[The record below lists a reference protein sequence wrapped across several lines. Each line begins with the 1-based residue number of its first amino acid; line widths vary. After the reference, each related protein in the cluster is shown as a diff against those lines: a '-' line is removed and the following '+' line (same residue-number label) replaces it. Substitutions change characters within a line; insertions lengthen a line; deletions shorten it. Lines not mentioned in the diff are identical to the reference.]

1 MFKKRSFIEKITGSI
16 KLHDNDDY
24 DDSDLDLEDED
35 TEEEEPRSFGVA
47 NKKNAPLTAK
57 RTATPA
63 TGKKS
68 FGVPASKASA
78 NDWQNDEEEEV
89 EGQLTVDV
97 YQTPTDIVVQTMVA
111 GVRPED
117 LTLSITRDMLTIRGR
132 REETKS
138 INDENYF
145 IRELY
150 WGTFARTILLPEEV
164 DIDGAEAME
173 KHGLL
178 IVKLPKIDKQ
188 KQTNLR
194 VKSL

>member
-1 MFKKRSFIEKITGSI
+1 MEKLTGGI
-16 KLHDNDDY
+16 KLRDNDDY
-24 DDSDLDLEDED
+24 EEDDLDLDEDNNEDE
-35 TEEEEPRSFGVA
+35 ESRPLSISGNGKKGSA
-47 NKKNAPLTAK
+47 SSGNKKM
-57 RTATPA
+57 
-63 TGKKS
+63 
-68 FGVPASKASA
+68 FGVPASK
-78 NDWQNDEEEEV
+78 NRETKDWHEDSEEET

>member
-1 MFKKRSFIEKITGSI
+1 MFKKRSFMEKLTGGI
-16 KLHDNDDY
+16 KLRDNDYDD
-24 DDSDLDLEDED
+24 DDSDLEMNDHEEDE
-35 TEEEEPRSFGVA
+35 EEDEPRRPFGVA
-47 NKKNAPLTAK
+47 AVKKGA
-57 RTATPA
+57 ATD
-63 TGKKS
+63 KKQKN
-68 FGVPASKASA
+68 FGVPASRAK
-78 NDWQNDEEEEV
+78 DWQPEREEEEA

>member
-1 MFKKRSFIEKITGSI
+1 MLKKRSFFEKLTGSI
-16 KLHDNDDY
+16 KLRDNEDY
-24 DDSDLDLEDED
+24 DDSDLGLDDDED
-35 TEEEEPRSFGVA
+35 FDDESHSPSVSG
-47 NKKNAPLTAK
+47 KNSA
-57 RTATPA
+57 
-63 TGKKS
+63 KKS
-68 FGVPASKASA
+68 TLNTKNSIIGK
-78 NDWQNDEEEEV
+78 NRDWQNEDDEEEV
-89 EGQLTVDV
+89 DGQLTVDV
-97 YQTPTDIVVQTMVA
+97 YQTPTEIVIQTMVA

-132 REETKS
+132 REEAKT
-138 INDENYF
+138 INDDNYF

-164 DIDGAEAME
+164 DIEGAEAME

-188 KQTNLR
+188 KQTNLK

>member
-1 MFKKRSFIEKITGSI
+1 MFKKRSFMEKLTGSI
-16 KLHDNDDY
+16 KLRDNDDY
-24 DDSDLDLEDED
+24 EDDDLDLDDHEDDEN
-35 TEEEEPRSFGVA
+35 EEESR
-47 NKKNAPLTAK
+47 PLTVA
-57 RTATPA
+57 
-63 TGKKS
+63 GKKGAAAGRKT
-68 FGVPASKASA
+68 FGVPASRAKEYSKDYKETK
-78 NDWQNDEEEEV
+78 DWHEDGEEET

>member
-1 MFKKRSFIEKITGSI
+1 MFKKRSFMEKLTGGI
-16 KLHDNDDY
+16 KLRDNDYDD
-24 DDSDLDLEDED
+24 DDSDLEMNDHEEDED
-35 TEEEEPRSFGVA
+35 EDEPRRPFGVA
-47 NKKNAPLTAK
+47 AVKKG
-57 RTATPA
+57 ATVD
-63 TGKKS
+63 KKQKN
-68 FGVPASKASA
+68 FGVPASRAK
-78 NDWQNDEEEEV
+78 DWQPEREDEEA

>member
-1 MFKKRSFIEKITGSI
+1 MFKKRSFMEKLTGSI
-16 KLHDNDDY
+16 KLRDDDY
-24 DDSDLDLEDED
+24 DEEDEDLDLDDRDEDE
-35 TEEEEPRSFGVA
+35 EESR
-47 NKKNAPLTAK
+47 PLSIG
-57 RTATPA
+57 
-63 TGKKS
+63 GKKS
-68 FGVPASKASA
+68 AAAAASKKFGVPASRSKEYSKDYKETK
-78 NDWQNDEEEEV
+78 DWHEDSEEET

>member
-1 MFKKRSFIEKITGSI
+1 MEKLTGGI
-16 KLHDNDDY
+16 KLRDKDY
-24 DDSDLDLEDED
+24 DDDDDDSLEED
-35 TEEEEPRSFGVA
+35 GGGNEVKARSLSIGG
-47 NKKNAPLTAK
+47 KKGATAK
-57 RTATPA
+57 KA
-63 TGKKS
+63 
-68 FGVPASKASA
+68 FGVPASKSK
-78 NDWQNDEEEEV
+78 DWHEDEEDEEES

-117 LTLSITRDMLTIRGR
+117 LTLSITRDILTIRGR

-138 INDENYF
+138 INEENYF

-164 DIDGAEAME
+164 DIEGAEAIE

>member
-1 MFKKRSFIEKITGSI
+1 MLKKRSFFEKLTGGI
-16 KLHDNDDY
+16 KLRDNEDY
-24 DDSDLDLEDED
+24 DDSDLDLEDHED
-35 TEEEEPRSFGVA
+35 TNEEEDSRSMTLGKKGVKKQNGKGKEWNEHDSEEEEA
-47 NKKNAPLTAK
+47 
-57 RTATPA
+57 
-63 TGKKS
+63 
-68 FGVPASKASA
+68 
-78 NDWQNDEEEEV
+78 

-97 YQTPTDIVVQTMVA
+97 YQTPTDIVIQTMVA

-178 IVKLPKIDKQ
+178 IVKLPKIDKA

>member
-1 MFKKRSFIEKITGSI
+1 MEKLTGAI
-16 KLHDNDDY
+16 KVRDNDY
-24 DDSDLDLEDED
+24 DDDDLDLEDNYA
-35 TEEEEPRSFGVA
+35 EEEETEDARSISVG
-47 NKKNAPLTAK
+47 KKGA
-57 RTATPA
+57 
-63 TGKKS
+63 KKS
-68 FGVPASKASA
+68 FGVPASKAK
-78 NDWQNDEEEEV
+78 DWHEDEEEEES

-97 YQTPTDIVVQTMVA
+97 YQTPTDIVIQTMVA

-150 WGTFARTILLPEEV
+150 WGTFARTILLPEEI
-164 DIDGAEAME
+164 DIEGAEAIE

-178 IVKLPKIDKQ
+178 IIKLPKIDKQ